1 MMNERVGVY
10 PGSFDPITTGHID
23 IITRSRRLM
32 DKLIVGVAINT
43 GKDPLFSF
51 DERMDMLRTELGDL
65 PDGPGLAEIE
75 VRPIDGLLV
84 TFAKNS
90 GASMIVRGLRAVS
103 DFDYEFQMTIMNRQ
117 LNDKLETVFLMPSE
131 QYSFLSSS
139 LVKEVASFGGDVGHL
154 VPKMVSEALKSRF
167 KRSS

>member
-1 MMNERVGVY
+1 MSRQAVY
-10 PGSFDPITTGHID
+10 PGTFDPPTNGHID
-23 IITRSRRLM
+23 VIRRSLRIF
-32 DKLIVGVAINT
+32 DKIFVAVTLNPE
-43 GKDPLFSF
+43 KSPLFSF
-51 DERMDMLRTELGDL
+51 EERKAFFLDELEESDRL
-65 PDGPGLAEIE
+65 EIVSFE
-75 VRPIDGLLV
+75 RQLLV
-84 TFAKNS
+84 DFAEQIGVS
-90 GASMIVRGLRAVS
+90 VMIRGIRAVS